1 MVIDTNF
8 DFQVDGEIPQK
19 ARVFSDNWFSLAKFA
34 VDHQMSTNFGYVARP
49 IQAFVKSEDKR
60 VANELTSGNLDR
72 STIYLISSES
82 DWVRYKDLVGVRGEA
97 LMLDGFYIIF
107 GQ

>member
-1 MVIDTNF
+1 
-8 DFQVDGEIPQK
+8 
-19 ARVFSDNWFSLAKFA
+19 
-34 VDHQMSTNFGYVARP
+34 MSTNFGYVARP

-82 DWVRYKDLVGVRGEA
+82 DWVRYKDLVGMRGEA
-97 LMLDGFYIIF
+97 LMLDGFYIII